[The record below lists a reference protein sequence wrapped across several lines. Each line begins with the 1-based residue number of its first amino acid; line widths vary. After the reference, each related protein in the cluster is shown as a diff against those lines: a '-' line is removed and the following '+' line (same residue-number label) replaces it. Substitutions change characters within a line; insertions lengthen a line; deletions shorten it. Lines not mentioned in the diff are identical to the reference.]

1 MNSRFRITWIIHL
14 IGRAVI
20 QPEHPAGEAQPKT
33 IRITKTSPKVQ
44 PLEATFSYVGTTNLS
59 ES

>member
-14 IGRAVI
+14 IGRAAI

-44 PLEATFSYVGTTNLS
+44 P
-59 ES
+59 